1 MNYIEQISA
10 MEAVEA
16 ALDKEELVIS
26 VIVFMC
32 LRGLRPMKDP
42 SVITA
47 GA

>member
-1 MNYIEQISA
+1 

-16 ALDKEELVIS
+16 TLDKEELVIS

-32 LRGLRPMKDP
+32 LKRLRPMKDP

-47 GA
+47 SA